1 MKLIFIFLDLI
12 CDSFLDFMPK
22 KLSIAD
28 SKELFIEKNSP
39 LDEDNYIIDIP
50 REDDLKLM
58 ETFEKEDEVIGK
70 IKEIQKDETL
80 DPKDKEKS
88 NLENFLQSQK
98 RKWFSTLPTVLEYYN
113 NGISYSN
120 NKFIL

>member
-1 MKLIFIFLDLI
+1 
-12 CDSFLDFMPK
+12 MPK